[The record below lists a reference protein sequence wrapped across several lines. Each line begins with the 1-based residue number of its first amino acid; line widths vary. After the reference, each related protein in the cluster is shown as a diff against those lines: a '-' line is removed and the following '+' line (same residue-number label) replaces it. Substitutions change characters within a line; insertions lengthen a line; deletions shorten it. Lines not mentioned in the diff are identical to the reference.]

1 MLRFLNFL
9 TLYNYVGFLCVA
21 VGLYQYIQGK
31 KWVGTFLS
39 FIIFS
44 VFVEVF
50 LNFYLITK
58 YNSSETMYSI
68 FSFFCPAFY
77 LYVFYRF
84 FENKSWADFLK
95 YAIVTWAFF
104 SLVVL
109 VLSNKSF
116 EPFPYYTGMVF
127 TVIMTFVYFYQLL
140 YVDSYREVIKEG
152 MFYFSLGLMLFFF
165 TSFTTMV
172 FFDELIMNENM
183 PRFYL
188 SLLQY
193 GNLFLWFGYL
203 GVLLCPRIS

>member
-1 MLRFLNFL
+1 MARFLNFL
-9 TLYNYVGFLCVA
+9 TLYNFIGFICIA
-21 VGLYQYIQGK
+21 VGVCRYSTGN
-31 KWVGTFLS
+31 KWVRLFLA
-39 FIIFS
+39 FVIFCI
-44 VFVEVF
+44 FTEVF

-58 YNSSETMYSI
+58 YNSSDAMYSVY
-68 FSFFCPAFY
+68 SFLCPAFY

-109 VLSNKSF
+109 VLSKKSF

-165 TSFTTMV
+165 TSFTTFV
-172 FFDELIMNENM
+172 FFNELIMNENM